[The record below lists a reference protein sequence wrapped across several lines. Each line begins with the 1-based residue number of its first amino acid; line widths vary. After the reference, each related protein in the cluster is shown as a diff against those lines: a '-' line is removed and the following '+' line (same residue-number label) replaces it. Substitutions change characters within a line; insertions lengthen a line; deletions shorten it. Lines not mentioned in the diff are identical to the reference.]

1 MQIVKRHTFNAPIA
15 KCWAMFNE
23 PKAHIAK
30 FEGMGHHD
38 VTVVEK
44 KKTKKQLFIV
54 ITREV
59 DIDGVPGF
67 AKKFVK
73 PQNTVVSTD
82 EWNDFGDGTY
92 GGTFTLDTKG
102 VPIELTGVT
111 KLEADGDDAATYTV
125 TVEIKVNVPLIG
137 GKLADFAKGI
147 ATKQLDEEFALGD
160 AWLDAH

>member
-1 MQIVKRHTFNAPIA
+1 M
-15 KCWAMFNE
+15 
-23 PKAHIAK
+23 
-30 FEGMGHHD
+30 
-38 VTVVEK
+38 
-44 KKTKKQLFIV
+44 
-54 ITREV
+54 
-59 DIDGVPGF
+59 
-67 AKKFVK
+67 
-73 PQNTVVSTD
+73 VSTD

-111 KLEADGDDAATYTV
+111 KLEADGDDASTYTV